1 MILSRRSFTFGGA
14 ALAAMSA
21 RVSAQQTED
30 GFTLLTMR
38 QAEAQLLEGD
48 RPATKLQ
55 SLSGSWPPPILR
67 ARQGEEFKVRFI
79 NELDRTIAM
88 HWYGLRGPAGLMS
101 ISVAPGQDNA
111 FDCVFTPPDAGTFW
125 LSPVADVS
133 RQREMGLY
141 ALVVVEERDLEPKF
155 AEVPL
160 IFDDWQL
167 TEDGQIDAASFGS
180 LQEAIGQGRLGNWFT
195 VNGAYRPK
203 IEAPQGLLRLRI
215 LNAAN
220 VRTMAIV
227 FKGADPLVIAEDGQ
241 PVPPREIDSQGL
253 VLAPGQRSDL
263 LVGEGEETLTIALNL
278 LEDIIEATYL
288 DRQGPNTPVDLP
300 DNFSLPPNPISTA
313 LDIDTAQTVPFTLEG
328 GEKGGMTGAVYQGE
342 KLDLRAL
349 LEKGMAWAIN
359 GTAGLTQEAWR
370 TFAQGDSVILAVDNR
385 TRFDQPLHIH
395 GHVWRVVL
403 DQDQPQPWRDTAVIP
418 AGAQVKLGFVADNP
432 GQWGIQSTLAER
444 VDSGLITSFRVAA
457 KVLP

>member
-1 MILSRRSFTFGGA
+1 MIFSRRSFILGA
-14 ALAAMSA
+14 TALASMPA
-21 RVSAQQTED
+21 RVFAEQTED

-38 QAEAQLLEGD
+38 QAEARLLEAD

-79 NELDRTIAM
+79 NELERPIAM
-88 HWYGLRGPAGLMS
+88 HWYGLRGPAELMS
-101 ISVAPGQDNA
+101 ISVAPGKDNF

-133 RQREMGLY
+133 RGREMGLY
-141 ALVVVEERDLEPKF
+141 ALVVVEERDLKQKF

-167 TEDGQIDAASFGS
+167 TEGGQIDASTFGS

-203 IEAPQGLLRLRI
+203 IEAPAGLVRLRI

-227 FKGADPLVIAEDGQ
+227 FKGADPLVISEDGQ
-241 PVPPREIDSQGL
+241 PVPPRELGSQGL

-263 LVGEGEETLTIALNL
+263 LVGEAEEILTIALNL
-278 LEDIIEATYL
+278 FEDIIEAAYL
-288 DRQGPNTPVDLP
+288 NRRGSTVPVDLP
-300 DNFSLPPNPISTA
+300 DNFALPPNPISTA
-313 LDIDTAQTVPFTLEG
+313 LDTDKARTVPFTLEG

-359 GTAGLTQEAWR
+359 GTAGLTQEPWQ
-370 TFAQGDSVILAVDNR
+370 TFARGESVILAVDNR

-403 DQDQPQPWRDTAVIP
+403 DHDQPQPWRDTAVIP

-444 VDSGLITSFRVAA
+444 LDSGLITSFHVGG
-457 KVLP
+457 